1 MAREATISD
10 LIGELR
16 YSTAE
21 SKENTVE
28 LKTELVMLNN
38 QFSDYFDMLNQ
49 QRLDNLDEKRE
60 KKAENKEPQTKFGG
74 MVGDAKD
81 EGFLGI
87 IAVVLAAA
95 TGFLVGIV
103 EGITRAFT
111 LSLKGLNAL
120 LKGYPTRILKS
131 ITNITKNIFRPIIGF
146 FDAIGDAF
154 RKAGTGKI
162 VRNRQFLGKGLAP
175 ITNFFTGLKNFFRAA
190 VNPFVRMGDDLK
202 ILGKAVP
209 NFFGK
214 ISKSVRTA
222 VMSVSEGAEFF
233 KDIAKLKDVFLP
245 IKNVAKTAD
254 AAGDSVGLVGRF
266 MGTLGK
272 TLGSIGNAIK
282 PIFGV
287 FRTLG
292 RVIFFPL
299 TIIMGV
305 FDSIK
310 GAIEGFKDEGILGGI
325 LGAVGGLA
333 RGLIGMPLDL
343 LKSGISF
350 IAGKLGFE
358 NFSGML
364 DSFSFS
370 DMIFGMFMKIAN
382 IANEIISNLFSG
394 FEDGFG
400 AGMKQMLQSLMIY
413 VKRMMLFPHAIF
425 AGGVAALAAAL
436 PGGES
441 PMEAFTR
448 VFSKVITVGEGGSEA
463 TTLPSDSGGQGE
475 PDVAPSEEAGK
486 ERPNRF
492 ERIQARIAREKEEM
506 RRAEERRQQGGGQ
519 QVNAV
524 NAPVSTTNVNN
535 ATTVMDA
542 EPAIDGLDRF
552 AMGGAF

>member
-1 MAREATISD
+1 MAQESTISD

-16 YSTAE
+16 YSTRE
-21 SKENTVE
+21 SKESAVE
-28 LKTELVMLNN
+28 LKTELVMLNK
-38 QFSDYFDMLNQ
+38 QFSDYFSMLNQ
-49 QRLDNLDEKRE
+49 QRLDDLEDKRE
-60 KKAENKEPQTKFGG
+60 KEAVKKEPQKFGG

-81 EGFLGI
+81 KGFLGI

-190 VNPFVRMGDDLK
+190 VDPFVRMGDDLK

-358 NFSGML
+358 NFSGLL
-364 DSFSFS
+364 DSFSFR

-413 VKRMMLFPHAIF
+413 VKRMMLFPAAVL

-448 VFSKVITVGEGGSEA
+448 VFSKVITGGEGGSEA
-463 TTLPSDSGGQGE
+463 TTLS
-475 PDVAPSEEAGK
+475 SEQVGS
-486 ERPNRF
+486 ERPNSS
-492 ERIQARIAREKEEM
+492 ERIQSRMSSEKEAM
-506 RRAEERRQQGGGQ
+506 RRVEERRQQRGGQ
-519 QVNAV
+519 QVNAI
-524 NAPVSTTNVNN
+524 NAPTNVNN